1 MEKIKIMRYQIN
13 KINCQ
18 EAELI
23 LNYKELD
30 PEVEAA
36 IAFMEKSQKRLIGK
50 KEGQVIVFSHEEVLY
65 FEKVDDKTFAYTDNN
80 VIQVDM
86 SLYSIEV
93 MLEDDRYFRCSK
105 SMIVNVS
112 KVSKLKSLPSNRID
126 VTLTNGEHIIIS
138 RTYASNFRKLLK
150 GERL

>member
-1 MEKIKIMRYQIN
+1 MHYQIN

-50 KEGQVIVFSHEEVLY
+50 KEGQVIVFSPEEVLY

-93 MLEDDRYFRCSK
+93 MLDDDRYFRCSK

-150 GERL
+150 GEL

>member
-93 MLEDDRYFRCSK
+93 MLDDDRYFRCSK

-150 GERL
+150 GEL

>member
-1 MEKIKIMRYQIN
+1 MRYQIN

-50 KEGQVIVFSHEEVLY
+50 KEGQVIVFSPEEVLY

-150 GERL
+150 GEL

>member
-1 MEKIKIMRYQIN
+1 MHYQIN

-50 KEGQVIVFSHEEVLY
+50 KEGQVIVFSAEEVLY

-93 MLEDDRYFRCSK
+93 MLDDDRYFRCSK

-150 GERL
+150 GEL

>member
-1 MEKIKIMRYQIN
+1 MRYQIN
-13 KINCQ
+13 KINCH
-18 EAELI
+18 EPELI
-23 LNYKELD
+23 LNYQELN
-30 PEVEAA
+30 PEVKAA
-36 IAFMEKSQKRLIGK
+36 IAFMEKSQKRLVGK
-50 KEGQVIVFSHEEVLY
+50 KEGEVIVFSPEEVLY

-93 MLEDDRYFRCSK
+93 MLDDARYFRCSK

-150 GERL
+150 GELE

>member
-1 MEKIKIMRYQIN
+1 MRYQIN

-93 MLEDDRYFRCSK
+93 MLDDDRYFRCSK

-150 GERL
+150 GEL

>member
-23 LNYKELD
+23 LNYKEPD

-50 KEGQVIVFSHEEVLY
+50 KEGQVIVFSPEEVLY

-93 MLEDDRYFRCSK
+93 MLDDDRYFRCSK
-105 SMIVNVS
+105 SMIVNIS

-150 GERL
+150 GEL

>member
-1 MEKIKIMRYQIN
+1 M
-13 KINCQ
+13 
-18 EAELI
+18 
-23 LNYKELD
+23 
-30 PEVEAA
+30 
-36 IAFMEKSQKRLIGK
+36 
-50 KEGQVIVFSHEEVLY
+50 Y

-93 MLEDDRYFRCSK
+93 MLDDDRYFRCSK

-150 GERL
+150 ENYNEKAGK

>member
-50 KEGQVIVFSHEEVLY
+50 KEGQVIVFSPEEVLY

-150 GERL
+150 GEL

>member
-1 MEKIKIMRYQIN
+1 MHYQIN
-13 KINCQ
+13 KTNCQ

-93 MLEDDRYFRCSK
+93 MLDDDRYFRCSK

-150 GERL
+150 GEL

>member
-13 KINCQ
+13 KTNCQ

-50 KEGQVIVFSHEEVLY
+50 KEGQVIVFSPEEVLY

-150 GERL
+150 GEL